1 MITRVLAV
9 DRLLFIARHCIYEK
23 LVINGRMKI
32 ILAFGSLFSIAYYYV
47 YIYYVIHLQ
56 RYLFNFLVVNLISH
70 LIFPLAVGVAYM
82 WLLCYVCRPSTTMS
96 HSKIIGKSINKELT
110 KTIMLIL
117 CSQAIFLLL
126 LIFMQFLFTLDILGD
141 SVNLDLHLY
150 YIIPSWF
157 YLLTGCQFFVDKII
171 FLVNQRRNV
180 RNIIPA
186 N

>member
-1 MITRVLAV
+1 MITMVLAV

-82 WLLCYVCRPSTTMS
+82 WLLC
-96 HSKIIGKSINKELT
+96 
-110 KTIMLIL
+110 
-117 CSQAIFLLL
+117 
-126 LIFMQFLFTLDILGD
+126 
-141 SVNLDLHLY
+141 
-150 YIIPSWF
+150 
-157 YLLTGCQFFVDKII
+157 
-171 FLVNQRRNV
+171 
-180 RNIIPA
+180 
-186 N
+186 